1 LPAGKCGAII
11 DAMNRTA
18 LALALACPMLLG
30 SYCSLSAGIGPDD
43 DPPSVSL
50 AAAPQEAAPGQV
62 IGLVAAA
69 DDDYS
74 VVEVRFYRVDA
85 GGDTLLGIDGSA
97 PYALETVLPAG
108 VGASVRY
115 FAQAV
120 DDAGQRA
127 VSAEV
132 TVAVR

>member
-1 LPAGKCGAII
+1 
-11 DAMNRTA
+11 MNRTA

-50 AAAPQEAAPGQV
+50 AAAPQEAAPGEV

-108 VGASVRY
+108 SASVRY

-127 VSAEV
+127 ASAEV
-132 TVAVR
+132 AVAVR

>member
-1 LPAGKCGAII
+1 
-11 DAMNRTA
+11 
-18 LALALACPMLLG
+18 
-30 SYCSLSAGIGPDD
+30 
-43 DPPSVSL
+43 
-50 AAAPQEAAPGQV
+50 
-62 IGLVAAA
+62 
-69 DDDYS
+69 
-74 VVEVRFYRVDA
+74 VRFYRVDA

-97 PYALETVLPAG
+97 PYALETVLPSG

-132 TVAVR
+132 AVAVR